1 MALVTATEGYGTAR
15 AVKGAEAFLGGPSLI
30 ISERQTLRHMNASRQ
45 DGGQGVRPI
54 QFGTSGWRDIIAEN
68 FTFANVRLV
77 TRAIAEYL
85 VAEGRPG
92 SGVVVGYDT
101 RFLSEAF
108 AADAAAVLAAHG
120 VRVFLCDRDVPTPVV
135 AYEVVRRGAAAGLN
149 VTASHNPPE
158 YNGLK
163 LSDSSGGPAQP
174 AVTDRIETQV
184 RELAREPEAPCPT
197 LQEMET
203 KGLVVRID
211 PRPAYLARLREL
223 VDFKAIAAAHLK
235 VAVDLFFG
243 TARGYLDQA
252 LREAGCDVH
261 LLHDSRNPAF
271 GGHAPDPSE
280 ENLQDLAMAVRF
292 GGCDLGLAT
301 DGDADRYG
309 ILDKDGSFIEPNYI
323 LALLLRHLIKT
334 RGWRGGVA
342 RSVATSHLVDAVAR
356 HLGVP
361 LYETKVGFKYLGQ
374 LITQEKV
381 VLSGEESAGLSI
393 QGHVPEKD
401 GVLATLLV
409 TEMVA
414 MADGKSVRGLLE
426 ALYAEVGTVIHA
438 RRLNF
443 RLSPQQQERLAT
455 RLKSLPAQVAGLR
468 VVQVG
473 TLEGTKLL
481 LEDGS
486 WLLLRPSGTEP
497 VVRLYMDAHSEEQLD
512 ELTMAARALLGV

>member
-1 MALVTATEGYGTAR
+1 MR
-15 AVKGAEAFLGGPSLI
+15 
-30 ISERQTLRHMNASRQ
+30 ISEQ
-45 DGGQGVRPI
+45 DGVRGVKPI

-85 VAEGRPG
+85 LSQGRPE

-108 AADAAAVLAAHG
+108 AAEAAAVLAAHE
-120 VRVFLCDRDVPTPVV
+120 VQVFLCDRDAPTPVV
-135 AYEVVRRGAAAGLN
+135 AHEVVRRGAAAGLN

-163 LSDSSGGPAQP
+163 LSGPSGGPAQP
-174 AVTDRIETQV
+174 AVTDRVEARV
-184 RELAREPEAPCPT
+184 RELLGEPEAPYSS
-197 LQEMET
+197 LQEMEA
-203 KGLVVRID
+203 KGLVARID
-211 PRPAYLARLREL
+211 PRLTYLARLREL
-223 VDFKAIAAAHLK
+223 VDFKAIAAAHLR
-235 VAVDLFFG
+235 VAVDLLFG

-261 LLHDSRNPAF
+261 VLHDSRNPAF
-271 GGHAPDPSE
+271 GGHAPDPSK
-280 ENLQDLAMAVRF
+280 ENLQELAVAVRSA
-292 GGCDLGLAT
+292 GCHLGLAT

-309 ILDKDGSFIEPNYI
+309 ILDRDGSFIEPNYI
-323 LALLLRHLIKT
+323 LALLLRHLIKA

-342 RSVATSHLVDAVAR
+342 RSVATSHLVDAVAS

-374 LITQEKV
+374 LITQDKV

-393 QGHVPEKD
+393 QGHIPEKD
-401 GVLATLLV
+401 GILAALLV

-414 MADGKSVRGLLE
+414 MADGKSVHGLLE
-426 ALYAEVGTVIHA
+426 ALYKEVGTVIRA

-443 RLSPQQQERLAT
+443 HLSPQQQQRLAT
-455 RLKSLPAQVAGLR
+455 RLKNLPAQVAGLR

-486 WLLLRPSGTEP
+486 WLLVRPSGTEP

>member
-1 MALVTATEGYGTAR
+1 
-15 AVKGAEAFLGGPSLI
+15 VK
-30 ISERQTLRHMNASRQ
+30 
-45 DGGQGVRPI
+45 PI

-77 TRAIAEYL
+77 TRAIAEYVL
-85 VAEGRPG
+85 SQGRPG

-108 AADAAAVLAAHG
+108 AAEAAAVLAAHG
-120 VRVFLCDRDVPTPVV
+120 VQVFLCDRDVPTPVV

-174 AVTDRIETQV
+174 AVTDRIEARV
-184 RELAREPEAPCPT
+184 RELLGEPEAPCPT

-223 VDFKAIAAAHLK
+223 VDFKAIAAAHLT
-235 VAVDLFFG
+235 VAVDLLFG

-261 LLHDSRNPAF
+261 VLHDSRNPAF

-280 ENLQDLAMAVRF
+280 ENLQELAVAVRS
-292 GGCDLGLAT
+292 GGCHLGLAT

-309 ILDKDGSFIEPNYI
+309 ILDRDGSFIEPNYI
-323 LALLLRHLIKT
+323 LALLLRHLIKA

-342 RSVATSHLVDAVAR
+342 RSVATSHLVDAVAN

-361 LYETKVGFKYLGQ
+361 LYETKVGFK
-374 LITQEKV
+374 
-381 VLSGEESAGLSI
+381 
-393 QGHVPEKD
+393 
-401 GVLATLLV
+401 
-409 TEMVA
+409 
-414 MADGKSVRGLLE
+414 
-426 ALYAEVGTVIHA
+426 
-438 RRLNF
+438 
-443 RLSPQQQERLAT
+443 
-455 RLKSLPAQVAGLR
+455 
-468 VVQVG
+468 
-473 TLEGTKLL
+473 
-481 LEDGS
+481 
-486 WLLLRPSGTEP
+486 
-497 VVRLYMDAHSEEQLD
+497 
-512 ELTMAARALLGV
+512 